1 MCLLSICISFSMNS
15 QFITFCPFCLL
26 GGSYLYSKDFF
37 LCQLYEQ
44 QIVFNSLLIFCV
56 CLWYFF
62 PPQEFFFLCSCIYQ
76 SFTASQISLR
86 KDFVTHII
94 RIVSHVL
101 LALLWFY
108 FHIGFVMLSRIY
120 SNVRYKL
127 ETHSFFPSVQPII
140 PNGLFPIDL
149 KLHLYHIIHC
159 FYF

>member
-1 MCLLSICISFSMNS
+1 MFAYGIFSLHRN
-15 QFITFCPFCLL
+15 
-26 GGSYLYSKDFF
+26 
-37 LCQLYEQ
+37 
-44 QIVFNSLLIFCV
+44 
-56 CLWYFF
+56 
-62 PPQEFFFLCSCIYQ
+62 FFFLCSCIYQ

-86 KDFVTHII
+86 KDFVTHIM

-159 FYF
+159 FYFWMLCSSLLIWLYELYFTIIIIVVL